1 MDIIARLFGL
11 GIIIVVAD
19 RVLSEAG
26 QKNIAFFVTLA
37 GVVIGL
43 AMVVPKIYEL
53 FTTVQNTFNVH

>member
-19 RVLSEAG
+19 RVLSESG

-53 FTTVQNTFNVH
+53 FNTVQNTFNVH